1 MKLTMFNA
9 SRCWNRLA
17 YWVINMGRKMVWD
30 YTGRNEDI
38 LGEDLCTEGTKAVM
52 TEIYSLDEIVSR
64 PIMILCPDCG
74 NKRCPKASDSLN
86 DCTGSNEPGQQGSI
100 Y

>member
-38 LGEDLCTEGTKAVM
+38 LGEDLCSKATKEIM
-52 TEIYSLDEIVSR
+52 TNII
-64 PIMILCPDCG
+64 
-74 NKRCPKASDSLN
+74 K
-86 DCTGSNEPGQQGSI
+86 
-100 Y
+100 